1 MPNSDLRTIT
11 EYDKQGKHYSIA
23 VDEATGQLYRVTPS
37 GRKYKCDEDQA
48 KSNVEG
54 IDDAAAAL
62 AEYLSGKGGADEKPA
77 DVKKAVAAPTEG
89 IMPETRNE
97 VDATN
102 DDTDDIKADADASG
116 IKAKIDDE
124 FTNPLVQAVTDGYGD
139 KMSDVQRKH
148 LEESIKSEAEHRIN
162 RTLSEFDAARNAIEN
177 EHSINVEKAKTEDEI
192 KRLNEQRDNDL
203 AKAKDEFVERL
214 EQDKEELIENA
225 GQSVVRGIETSRRN
239 EIVEQSAPVADTET
253 QFSVA
258 YHDVADMPLSD
269 DSMADV
275 DVTDEET
282 FDDAEVDDAFA
293 DMVDDVSAGVSD
305 TDDTGKIMMQPK
317 EDVPLVAEHVMSEHV
332 SHAPIVILILLIVA
346 VIVAL
351 FLLFV
356 S

>member
-11 EYDKQGKHYSIA
+11 EYDKQGKHYSLA

-37 GRKYKCDEDQA
+37 GRKYKCDEEQA

-62 AEYLSGKGGADEKPA
+62 AEYLEGKGGAGEKQKPDTKRDDAPA
-77 DVKKAVAAPTEG
+77 KDA
-89 IMPETRNE
+89 MPETRN
-97 VDATN
+97 
-102 DDTDDIKADADASG
+102 DADATDADVAD
-116 IKAKIDDE
+116 IKTKIDDE
-124 FTNPLVQAVTDGYGD
+124 FTEPLVREIGDGYGN
-139 KMSDVQRKH
+139 KMSTAQLKQ
-148 LEESIKSEAEHRIN
+148 LEDNIKAEADHRIN
-162 RTLSEFDAARNAIEN
+162 RTIDEFNAARDAIEH
-177 EHSINVEKAKTEDEI
+177 EHSANVEKAETAEEVEE
-192 KRLNEQRDNDL
+192 LNEQRTHDL
-203 AKAKDEFVERL
+203 AKAKNDFVERL
-214 EQDKEELIENA
+214 EQEKEELIKNA
-225 GQSVVRGIETSRRN
+225 GQFVVREIETASRN
-239 EIVEQSAPVADTET
+239 AAAAEHDAPVTDTEA

-258 YHDVADMPLSD
+258 YHDVAVMPVSD
-269 DSMADV
+269 GFQAVTDA
-275 DVTDEET
+275 TDEET

-293 DMVDDVSAGVSD
+293 DMVDDVTAGVSD
-305 TDDTGKIMMQPK
+305 TDDTGKIMVQPK

>member
-37 GRKYKCDEDQA
+37 GRKYKCDEEQA

-54 IDDAAAAL
+54 IDDAAADL
-62 AEYLSGKGGADEKPA
+62 AEYLSGKGGTDENATVAKADSTPVEDTMPDTRNDEDTTVDKEKDEAQSQPA
-77 DVKKAVAAPTEG
+77 EENPVIVSDEQPINAVGITASDDAAHDSNTEHDDAPT
-89 IMPETRNE
+89 T
-97 VDATN
+97 
-102 DDTDDIKADADASG
+102 
-116 IKAKIDDE
+116 
-124 FTNPLVQAVTDGYGD
+124 
-139 KMSDVQRKH
+139 
-148 LEESIKSEAEHRIN
+148 
-162 RTLSEFDAARNAIEN
+162 
-177 EHSINVEKAKTEDEI
+177 
-192 KRLNEQRDNDL
+192 
-203 AKAKDEFVERL
+203 
-214 EQDKEELIENA
+214 
-225 GQSVVRGIETSRRN
+225 
-239 EIVEQSAPVADTET
+239 DTET

-258 YHDVADMPLSD
+258 YHDVSDMPLSD
-269 DSMADV
+269 DSVADV

-282 FDDAEVDDAFA
+282 FDDAEVNDAFA
-293 DMVDDVSAGVSD
+293 DMVDDVSAGISD

>member
-37 GRKYKCDEDQA
+37 GRKYKCDEEQA

-54 IDDAAAAL
+54 IDDAAADL
-62 AEYLSGKGGADEKPA
+62 TEYLSGKGGAGEKQKPDTKVDDAPA
-77 DVKKAVAAPTEG
+77 KDA
-89 IMPETRNE
+89 MPETHNDA
-97 VDATN
+97 DAT
-102 DDTDDIKADADASG
+102 DDGTDDIDVDADVDVESHQM
-116 IKAKIDDE
+116 E
-124 FTNPLVQAVTDGYGD
+124 EPLVTVDKKPYDDVVDDAPVT
-139 KMSDVQRKH
+139 
-148 LEESIKSEAEHRIN
+148 EAS
-162 RTLSEFDAARNAIEN
+162 TEFDVPA
-177 EHSINVEKAKTEDEI
+177 T
-192 KRLNEQRDNDL
+192 
-203 AKAKDEFVERL
+203 
-214 EQDKEELIENA
+214 
-225 GQSVVRGIETSRRN
+225 
-239 EIVEQSAPVADTET
+239 DTEA

-258 YHDVADMPLSD
+258 YHDVADMPVSD
-269 DSMADV
+269 DAQITPDAI
-275 DVTDEET
+275 DEET

-293 DMVDDVSAGVSD
+293 DMVDDVSAGISD

>member
-11 EYDKQGKHYSIA
+11 EYDKQGKHCSLA

-37 GRKYKCDEDQA
+37 GRKYKCDEEQA

-62 AEYLSGKGGADEKPA
+62 SEYLEGRGGAGEKQKPDTKVDDAPAEDAMPEMRNDEDATDDGADDIDVDADVDVEPHQMEEPLITVDEKPSD
-77 DVKKAVAAPTEG
+77 DV
-89 IMPETRNE
+89 
-97 VDATN
+97 VDDAHV
-102 DDTDDIKADADASG
+102 ADAST
-116 IKAKIDDE
+116 E
-124 FTNPLVQAVTDGYGD
+124 FDVPVTDT
-139 KMSDVQRKH
+139 
-148 LEESIKSEAEHRIN
+148 EA
-162 RTLSEFDAARNAIEN
+162 
-177 EHSINVEKAKTEDEI
+177 
-192 KRLNEQRDNDL
+192 
-203 AKAKDEFVERL
+203 
-214 EQDKEELIENA
+214 
-225 GQSVVRGIETSRRN
+225 
-239 EIVEQSAPVADTET
+239 

-258 YHDVADMPLSD
+258 YHDVADMPVSD
-269 DSMADV
+269 DFQAVTDA
-275 DVTDEET
+275 TDEET

-293 DMVDDVSAGVSD
+293 DMVDDVTAGVSD
-305 TDDTGKIMMQPK
+305 TDDTGKIMVQPK

>member
-11 EYDKQGKHYSIA
+11 EYDKQGKRYSIA
-23 VDEATGQLYRVTPS
+23 ADEATGQLYRVTPS
-37 GRKYKCDEDQA
+37 GRKYKCDEEQA

-62 AEYLSGKGGADEKPA
+62 AEYLGGKDGADAKPA
-77 DVKKAVAAPTEG
+77 DAKKAVDAHVRDAAL
-89 IMPETRNE
+89 ETHD
-97 VDATN
+97 DADVTD
-102 DDTDDIKADADASG
+102 DDTDDIKVDADASD

-124 FTNPLVQAVTDGYGD
+124 FTNPLVQAVSDGYGD

-162 RTLSEFDAARNAIEN
+162 RTLSEFDAARNAIES

-239 EIVEQSAPVADTET
+239 EIAEQAAPVTDVET

-258 YHDVADMPLSD
+258 YHDVADIPLSD
-269 DSMADV
+269 GDV
-275 DVTDEET
+275 ADEET
-282 FDDAEVDDAFA
+282 FDDADVDDAFA
-293 DMVDDVSAGVSD
+293 DMVDDVNAGVSD

-317 EDVPLVAEHVMSEHV
+317 EDMPLVAEHVMSEHV